1 VKPFQANRS
10 IGFVF
15 SLAFLFGLSLFS
27 SATAGVVFDGDVSP
41 DNPLLWDGTR
51 VGYVGHASDGSIE
64 VTGGD
69 LIGSGMAY
77 LGYDAGVTGSVTING
92 GSWDAYGTQFVGNH
106 GNGILRIEGGG
117 SVTGKSN
124 SSSYIAQFSGSSGTV
139 TVSGTGSTWSMYQLY
154 VGNIGDGILTIT
166 GGTVEVTSRLYVAF
180 DADATGVVRFGTG
193 GGTLSTQSLY
203 CDATD
208 LEGVGTINARGLVC
222 DMDLLFDATHGIDQ
236 TILVNSEPS
245 QNITLNLDLS
255 SVSGPV
261 GDLGVGYRESGTLQ
275 IREGV
280 DVYAPTG
287 YLGYGAG
294 SMGTAT
300 IDGTGSV
307 WGNSYF
313 YVGAQGEA
321 TMKII
326 NGGSVVSNQNYGN
339 SYVAQ
344 FSGSSATVTV
354 DGAGSTW
361 ANYGKLYVGDSG
373 QGLLKITDGGLVS
386 VEKTLVVDDDAD
398 GDSFVNISNG
408 GMLALHGDADDSLT
422 AFFDIIDG
430 TDAIRWWDP
439 VAGGWNSLTTAT
451 MGTDY
456 TLAYLNDGSD
466 LDGYTLLTVTAIEPV
481 PGDANQDGF
490 VNASD
495 ATILA
500 GNWQAGPGASWLMGD
515 FNGDGYVNASDAT
528 ILAGNWQATGA
539 TSVPEPSTFALLA
552 VLLFMVAAGIFSCKT
567 GRTRPG

>member
-1 VKPFQANRS
+1 M
-10 IGFVF
+10 
-15 SLAFLFGLSLFS
+15 AFLFGLSLFS